1 MATKAKTKAGRAGEL
16 KSSRSQSQNRETKTQ
31 AASPSAFELLEQD
44 HREVEEW
51 FDEFDELK
59 EDDNRK
65 GQLAEKICLALKVHA
80 QIEEEIFYPQAR
92 EATKDNDLI
101 DEAVVE
107 HATVKNLIAEIEAME
122 VGEELYDAKMRVLGE
137 MVKHH
142 IKEEEEE
149 LFPELEAAKMD
160 LNAVGKEIS
169 ERKEELMSEMRA

>member
-51 FDEFDELK
+51 FAEFDELN
-59 EDDNRK
+59 EDDDQK
-65 GQLAEKICLALKVHA
+65 AELAGKICLALKVHA
-80 QIEEEIFYPQAR
+80 QMEEEIFYPQAR
-92 EATKDNDLI
+92 ETTKDNDLI

-149 LFPELEAAKMD
+149 LFPELEAAKLD
-160 LNAVGKEIS
+160 LNALGKEIA
-169 ERKEELMSEMRA
+169 ERKEELMSEMQS

>member
-51 FDEFDELK
+51 FAEFDELN
-59 EDDNRK
+59 EDDDQK
-65 GQLAEKICLALKVHA
+65 AKLAGKICLALKVHA
-80 QIEEEIFYPQAR
+80 QMEEEIFYPQAR
-92 EATKDNDLI
+92 ETTKDNDLI

-107 HATVKNLIAEIEAME
+107 HATVKNLIGEIEAME

-149 LFPELEAAKMD
+149 LFPELEAAKMN
-160 LNAVGKEIS
+160 LNAVGKKLPNA
-169 ERKEELMSEMRA
+169 RKS